1 MTTTDDTM
9 NTPEQPEPTPAE
21 LTPEQIDNLANL
33 ARLTLTDSEKVA
45 AARALGDILRWV
57 AEMNRADPGKDAPE
71 MAHMSGELRLR
82 DDNGTVP
89 ENRDALMQNAP
100 SAEGDFF
107 LVPKVVE

>member
-1 MTTTDDTM
+1 MTTAEMTTA
-9 NTPEQPEPTPAE
+9 EQPE

-33 ARLTLTDSEKVA
+33 ARLTLTDSEKAA

-82 DDNGTVP
+82 DDDGTVP
-89 ENRDALMQNAP
+89 ENRDELMQNAP